1 MQEIYY
7 MCGKP
12 KKVDNTTST
21 AEVLAL
27 EGKATADES
36 TMHDLT
42 QDGGPLCAGA
52 LPHVETGGADGDKSL
67 WESLAGSTV
76 GKPKTRK
83 KEKDEAE
90 VMVPK
95 TIKEYL
101 D

>member
-1 MQEIYY
+1 MTS
-7 MCGKP
+7 P
-12 KKVDNTTST
+12 KMV
-21 AEVLAL
+21 VL
-27 EGKATADES
+27 
-36 TMHDLT
+36 
-42 QDGGPLCAGA
+42 LCAGA